1 MRKKNCVRR
10 LLALF
15 LSLALLALAGCAV
28 GERPSSAAAVTD
40 EPFDGL
46 EVTVLDAGKADAI
59 LLTTP
64 DSAVLIDCGEKGFG
78 DEILGE
84 LAARGIEK
92 LDLLI
97 VTHFDRDHVGGAA
110 KVIGGVEIGRV
121 LQNDFP
127 KDSGEY
133 RKYLRA
139 LEKVSLAPETVR
151 ETLSFTIGGADYTV
165 DPPQRGH
172 YDRDES
178 NNASLIVTV
187 AYGGTRLL
195 FMGDAETARISEF
208 LASSPAHCDVVKL
221 PHHGEKEKML
231 DALLAAVKPRW
242 AVITCS
248 SASPE
253 ASSTM
258 KALDTAGVETYLTR
272 IGAVRIRSDGETLTV
287 EYR

>member
-1 MRKKNCVRR
+1 MRKLNCVRR

-59 LLTTP
+59 LLKTP

-121 LQNDFP
+121 LQNDF
-127 KDSGEY
+127 
-133 RKYLRA
+133 RRTA
-139 LEKVSLAPETVR
+139 
-151 ETLSFTIGGADYTV
+151 
-165 DPPQRGH
+165 
-172 YDRDES
+172 
-178 NNASLIVTV
+178 AS
-187 AYGGTRLL
+187 
-195 FMGDAETARISEF
+195 TANTSARSKR
-208 LASSPAHCDVVKL
+208 SPSRRRPCARRS
-221 PHHGEKEKML
+221 PS
-231 DALLAAVKPRW
+231 R
-242 AVITCS
+242 
-248 SASPE
+248 SAGR
-253 ASSTM
+253 T
-258 KALDTAGVETYLTR
+258 
-272 IGAVRIRSDGETLTV
+272 IRSIRRSAGITTAT
-287 EYR
+287 RATTPH